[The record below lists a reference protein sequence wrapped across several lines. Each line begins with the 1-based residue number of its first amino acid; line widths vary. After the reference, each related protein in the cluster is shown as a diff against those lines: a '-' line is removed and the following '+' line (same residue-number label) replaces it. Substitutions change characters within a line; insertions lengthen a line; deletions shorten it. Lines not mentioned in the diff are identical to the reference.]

1 MMPNTLFT
9 ACLFGYL
16 VGLLPL
22 VALLLMFR
30 QVIPQGL
37 GLGLSAFG
45 FLVSYWVQQRA
56 RTLFPYDFKNR
67 AEWLALGIYV
77 AVVVAMLVLW
87 QAGG

>member
-1 MMPNTLFT
+1 MPDNLF
-9 ACLFGYL
+9 AARLLGYL
-16 VGLLPL
+16 IGLLPL
-22 VALLLMFR
+22 VALVLMFR

-37 GLGLSAFG
+37 GLGLTAFG
-45 FLVSYWVQQRA
+45 FLASYWVQQRA

-77 AVVVAMLVLW
+77 AVVVAMLLLL